1 MMDDRPNVQVIYTSK
16 PAPGPGLLA
25 ILAELIV
32 FILFLVLAAIV
43 AGIMGAL

>member
-25 ILAELIV
+25 ILVELIG
-32 FILFLVLAAIV
+32 FALFLGLAAFV
-43 AGIMGAL
+43 AGVMGKL